1 MRNIPATQFALRS
14 AVCLAVSSILAAAAV
29 AQQSTPNAGTTP
41 ADDGLEEVVIT
52 AIIDAAKRAADQQKN
67 ARGVTNVVAADAI
80 GRFPDPN
87 IAEAL
92 QRVVGV
98 AIARDQGEGR
108 YINVRGGPS
117 EFSAVTID
125 GVSVAAPDPSTRAI
139 DLDTVPSDIVGALE
153 ISKTL
158 RPDQDADSVTGAVNI
173 KTQSAFDYKG
183 FRARASLGGSYNE
196 FGGTND
202 VRGSFSVSNIFEGD
216 SRVGLLL
223 SGSYSET
230 DRQVDNIETAWT
242 RLNRPEGGTVFGL
255 VETLFKD
262 YDTKRERMAF
272 TGAAE
277 LRTADDTRLFARGTF
292 SRFTDD
298 EYRNQLLVL
307 WSEGVLL
314 PGATDEKGA
323 FRNIRVAKQIRHR
336 TVQNEI
342 ITGELG
348 GEKDFGAWTFD
359 GSVSLAKTEQTYP
372 RRDELLWRTAA
383 LGTATAP
390 ITYDFSSS
398 TLEPTLSLFTT
409 NQHLTPTNFSFRENA
424 YRTSETSEDTVAIA
438 GNITVPVEIGSGKG
452 NFKLGAKYKA
462 GEREADENRF
472 RDRAASAAPSTPL
485 SGFLTNEPSRNYN
498 YDLGFKVNPGLAN
511 AYYDATKATSP
522 IRAEQSATADY
533 QADETILAGYAMWD
547 LDFDRLGVLAGLRVE
562 RTETEGS
569 APVFNAATSRITTR
583 TDKRSYTDVF
593 PGVTLR
599 YEFTDGLIG
608 RAAVTRGMTRPNF
621 TDIVPRALETQ
632 EGSLLVVQQGNP
644 LLKPTLSNNLD
655 VSLEYYFEPIGLLSA
670 GGFYKDLKDYNYT
683 LRSSGSYLGTPA
695 AIITP
700 ENADGEMGGVEFAWQ
715 QQFTA
720 LPGWLSGFGV
730 FANFTYVDASIDLG
744 RTYGGRSSFPLPGQS
759 ETVTNFALFYEK
771 GPLSVRVSFTD
782 RSDYLNEINA
792 EDGALDLY
800 WAGRDQVDLTASWQ
814 VNKTFE
820 AFVEAKNLTN
830 SPGIRYYGKRNR
842 VYEYEQFGY
851 SVFVG
856 GRLKL

>member
-1 MRNIPATQFALRS
+1 MSRKPGARHAHRIA
-14 AVCLAVSSILAAAAV
+14 ILAAATSLVPLA
-29 AQQSTPNAGTTP
+29 AQAQESGAPAG
-41 ADDGLEEVVIT
+41 AESLEEVVIT
-52 AIIDAAKRAADQQKN
+52 AIIDSAKRAAEQQKN
-67 ARGVTNVVAADAI
+67 ASGITNVVSSDAI

-125 GVSVAAPDPSTRAI
+125 GVSIAAPDPSTRAI

-153 ISKTL
+153 ITKTL
-158 RPDQDADSVTGAVNI
+158 RPDQDADSVTGAINI
-173 KTQSAFDYKG
+173 KTQSPFDYKG
-183 FRARASLGGSYNE
+183 FRARASFGGSYNE
-196 FGGTND
+196 LGGTRD
-202 VRGSFSVSNIFEGD
+202 KRGSFTVSNLWEGD
-216 SRVGLLL
+216 RRFGLLL

-230 DRQVDNIETAWT
+230 DRQVDNVETAWS
-242 RLNRPEGGTVFGL
+242 RLDRPEGGQVFGV

-262 YDTKRERMAF
+262 YDTQRERMAF

-277 LRTADDTRLFARGTF
+277 LRTEDGGRVFARGTF

-314 PGATDEKGA
+314 PGATDEAAA

-336 TVQNEI
+336 TVRNEI
-342 ITGELG
+342 ATGEIGGSRDLG
-348 GEKDFGAWTFD
+348 GWTLD
-359 GSVSLAKTEQTYP
+359 GSVSIASTEQTYP

-390 ITYDFSSS
+390 ITYDYSGDAR
-398 TLEPTLSLFTT
+398 EPAISLFTS
-409 NQHLTPTNFSFRENA
+409 NQHLNPANFSFRENA
-424 YRTSETSEDTVAIA
+424 YRTSATSEDTVAVVINA
-438 GNITVPVEIGSGKG
+438 GLPVRWSAAEGELK
-452 NFKLGAKYKA
+452 FGAKYKS
-462 GEREADENRF
+462 GERKADQDRF
-472 RDRAASAAPSTPL
+472 RDRASSASLSRPL
-485 SGFLTNEPSRNYN
+485 ANFLSDIPSRNYG
-498 YDLGFKVNPGLAN
+498 YDLGFKVDTSLAN
-511 AYYDATKATSP
+511 AYFDATKASSP

-533 QADETILAGYAMWD
+533 TADETVLAGYAMAD
-547 LDFDRLGVLAGLRVE
+547 LDFGRLSMVAGLRVE
-562 RTETEGS
+562 RTETEGA
-569 APVFNAATSRITTR
+569 APVFNTVTGALSTR

-593 PGVTLR
+593 PGLTLR
-599 YEFTDGLIG
+599 YEVTDALIA
-608 RAAVTRGMTRPNF
+608 RAAITRGMMRPDF
-621 TDIVPRALETQ
+621 TDIVPRAVESQ
-632 EGSLLVVQQGNP
+632 EGTLLVVQQGNP
-644 LLKPTLSNNLD
+644 DLKPTLSDNLD
-655 VSLEYYFEPIGLLSA
+655 LSLEYYFEPIGILSA
-670 GGFYKDLKDYNYT
+670 GAFYKDLKDYNYT
-683 LRSSGSYLGTPA
+683 LRSAGTYLGAPA

-700 ENADGEMGGVEFAWQ
+700 ENADGELLGVELAWQ
-715 QQFTA
+715 QQFTQ

-744 RTYGGRSSFPLPGQS
+744 REYGGRSSFPLPGQS
-759 ETVTNFALFYEK
+759 ETVANFALFYEK
-771 GPLSVRVSFTD
+771 GPLSLRVSYTD

-800 WAGRDQVDLTASWQ
+800 WAGRDQVDFTGSYQFSKGL
-814 VNKTFE
+814 E
-820 AFVEAKNLTN
+820 GFVEAKNLTN
-830 SPGIRYYGKRNR
+830 SKGMRYYGKPSR

-856 GRLKL
+856 ARLKL

>member
-1 MRNIPATQFALRS
+1 MSNVSGARAVRRSVSIAISASVAAL
-14 AVCLAVSSILAAAAV
+14 V
-29 AQQSTPNAGTTP
+29 AQSAAQAQSPPTAP
-41 ADDGLEEVVIT
+41 APEVLEEVVIT
-52 AIIDAAKRAADQQKN
+52 AIIDSAKRAADQQKN
-67 ARGVTNVVAADAI
+67 SRGVTNVVAADAI

-98 AIARDQGEGR
+98 AISRDQGEGR

-125 GVSVAAPDPSTRAI
+125 GVSIAAPDPTTRAI
-139 DLDTVPSDIVGALE
+139 DLDTVPSDIVGSLE
-153 ISKTL
+153 ITKTL
-158 RPDQDADSVTGAVNI
+158 RPDQDADSITGAIDI
-173 KTQSAFDYKG
+173 KTQSPFDYKG

-196 FGGTND
+196 FGGTHD
-202 VRGSFSVSNIFEGD
+202 KRGSFSVSDIWEGEQQL
-216 SRVGLLL
+216 GLLL

-230 DRQVDNIETAWT
+230 DRQVDNIETAWA
-242 RLNRPEGGTVFGL
+242 RLTRPEGGQVFGV
-255 VETLFKD
+255 VENLFKD

-277 LRTADDTRLFARGTF
+277 LRTEDGSRLFARSTW

-314 PGATDEKGA
+314 PGATDEKA
-323 FRNIRVAKQIRHR
+323 SFRNIRVAKQIRHR
-336 TVQNEI
+336 IVRNDI
-342 ITGELG
+342 VTGEVG
-348 GEKDFGAWTFD
+348 GAKDFGGWTLD
-359 GSVSLAKTEQTYP
+359 GSVSIASTEQTYP

-390 ITYDFSSS
+390 ISYDYSASAR
-398 TLEPTLSLFTT
+398 EPAISLFTT
-409 NQHLTPTNFSFRENA
+409 GQHLNPANFSFRENA
-424 YRTSETSEDTVAIA
+424 YRTSETSDDALGAKVNLA
-438 GNITVPVEIGSGKG
+438 VPVVIGGGEGELK
-452 NFKLGAKYKA
+452 FGAKYKA
-462 GEREADENRF
+462 SERKADENRY
-472 RDRAASAAPSTPL
+472 RDRASTAAPATPL
-485 SGFLTNEPSRNYN
+485 AGFLTAEASRNYG
-498 YDLGFKVNPGLAN
+498 YDLGFKVDPSLAD
-511 AYYDATKATSP
+511 AYYDATKSRSP

-533 QADETILAGYAMWD
+533 TADETVLAGYAMAD
-547 LDFDRLGVLAGLRVE
+547 LDFGRLSMVAGLRVE

-569 APVFNAATSRITTR
+569 APVFNQATGTIAAR

-599 YEFTDGLIG
+599 YEISDAFIA
-608 RAAVTRGMTRPNF
+608 RAAVTRGMMRPDF
-621 TDIVPRALETQ
+621 TDIVPRALESQ
-632 EGSLLVVQQGNP
+632 EGTLLVVQQGNP
-644 LLKPTLSNNLD
+644 ELKPTLSNNLD
-655 VSLEYYFEPIGLLSA
+655 ASLEYYFEPIGVLSA
-670 GGFYKDLKDYNYT
+670 SGFYKDLKDYNYT

-700 ENADGEMGGVEFAWQ
+700 ENADGELFGVELAWQ
-715 QQFTA
+715 QQFTQ

-759 ETVTNFALFYEK
+759 ETVSNFALFYEK
-771 GPLSVRVSFTD
+771 GPVSLRLSYTD
-782 RSDYLNEINA
+782 RSDYLDEINA

-800 WAGRDQVDLTASWQ
+800 WAGRDQIDFTGSYQ
-814 VNKTFE
+814 FSKMFE
-820 AFVEAKNLTN
+820 GFVEAKNLTN
-830 SPGIRYYGKRNR
+830 SKGIRYYGKPSR

-856 GRLKL
+856 ARLKL